1 MPMNPFANA
10 GLLVVDTLFALV
22 LFVVVL
28 RVLLQFVR
36 ANFYNPI
43 CQAVF
48 KLTNPLLTPW
58 QRLLPV
64 WRGLNLAGV
73 LLAFLIATLWAVAMA
88 FVLDRE
94 VGPAGIA
101 LLGLARL
108 LGFVLSLLF
117 WIALARV
124 ILSWLSPDMR
134 NPAIPLLYAIA
145 DLVLRPFARVIP
157 PLGGIDVSP
166 IFALLA
172 LRIAQVLLV
181 DPLVGIALG
190 MR

>member
-1 MPMNPFANA
+1 MTPFANA
-10 GLLVVDTLFALV
+10 GLMLVDTLFALV

-28 RVLLQFVR
+28 RVLLQFIR

-48 KLTNPLLTPW
+48 KITNPLLMPW
-58 QRLLPV
+58 QRVLPV

-73 LLAFLIATLWAVAMA
+73 LLAVLIATLWAVAMVW
-88 FVLDRE
+88 VLGRN

-101 LLGLARL
+101 LLGIARL
-108 LGFVLSLLF
+108 LGFVLSMLF

-124 ILSWLSPDMR
+124 LLSWFSPDMR
-134 NPAIPLLYAIA
+134 NPAVPLLYAIA

-157 PLGGIDVSP
+157 PIGGIDLSP
-166 IFALLA
+166 VFALLA

-181 DPLVGIALG
+181 DPLVAVALG
-190 MR
+190 LG

>member
-1 MPMNPFANA
+1 MTPFANA

-48 KLTNPLLTPW
+48 KLTNPLLMPW
-58 QRLLPV
+58 QRVLPV

-73 LLAFLIATLWAVAMA
+73 LLALLVATLWAVAMA
-88 FVLDRE
+88 WVLDRE
-94 VGPAGIA
+94 VGVAGLV
-101 LLGLARL
+101 LLGVARL
-108 LGFVLSLLF
+108 LGFVLSMFF

-124 ILSWLSPDMR
+124 ILSWFSPDAR

-157 PLGGIDVSP
+157 AIGGIDISP

-172 LRIAQVLLV
+172 LRLAQVLLV
-181 DPLVGIALG
+181 DPLIAVALG
-190 MR
+190 T

>member
-1 MPMNPFANA
+1 MTPFANA
-10 GLLVVDTLFALV
+10 GLMLVDTLFALV

-28 RVLLQFVR
+28 RVLLEFIR

-48 KLTNPLLTPW
+48 KITNPLIIPW
-58 QRLLPV
+58 QRFLPV

-73 LLAFLIATLWAVAMA
+73 LHAVMIATIWAMA
-88 FVLDRE
+88 MVSFLGRD
-94 VGPAGIA
+94 VGAAGIV
-101 LLGLARL
+101 LLGIARL
-108 LGFVLSLLF
+108 VGFVLSMLF

-124 ILSWLSPDMR
+124 LLSWFSPDMR
-134 NPAIPLLYAIA
+134 NPAVPLLYAIA

-157 PLGGIDVSP
+157 PIGGIDISP

-181 DPLVGIALG
+181 DPLVAVALELG
-190 MR
+190 